1 MNERFGFIGCGNMG
15 SALASGVVQAVG
27 GANVALSGRT
37 AEKVERCAKAL
48 GAAVSSN
55 ETIAQSATY
64 IFLGVKPQMM
74 ADVLSDI
81 APVLR
86 SRTDRFVLVSMAAGL
101 TTQRIA
107 EMAGGE
113 YPVLRIM
120 PNTAVSVGEGIILYT
135 ANHLVTEGETAE
147 LVNAMSCCGLL
158 DSLSE
163 HLMDA
168 GSALAGCGGAF
179 CDLFMEALAD
189 GAVAAGLP
197 RAKAQQY
204 AAQVLCGAGKLLAAS
219 GKHPGLL
226 KDEVCSPGGSTIQG
240 VRALERGGLRAAAM
254 EAVIAAC
261 EKNKE
266 LGK

>member
-15 SALASGVVQAVG
+15 SALAAGVVQSVG

-37 AEKVERCAKAL
+37 AEKVQRCAKAM
-48 GAAVSSN
+48 GAAASSN
-55 ETIAQSATY
+55 EAIAQSATF

-74 ADVLSDI
+74 AGLLSDI
-81 APVLR
+81 APILQ
-86 SRTDRFVLVSMAAGL
+86 SRTDRFVLISMAAGL
-101 TTQRIA
+101 TMDRIA
-107 EMAGGE
+107 EMAGGK
-113 YPVLRIM
+113 YPVIRIM
-120 PNTAVSVGEGIILYT
+120 PNTAVSVGEGIVLYT
-135 ANHLVTEGETAE
+135 ANTLVTEGETAE
-147 LVNAMSCCGLL
+147 VVAAMHCCGLL
-158 DSLSE
+158 DPISE
-163 HLMDA
+163 SQMDA

-179 CDLFMEALAD
+179 CDLFIEALAD

-204 AAQVLCGAGKLLAAS
+204 AAQVLCGAGKLLSSS

-254 EAVIAAC
+254 EAVIAAF